1 MNNIRIG
8 KDFRVLWRIFEED
21 DGVRLPRILEGK
33 SLTLILASPFK
44 KQEITD
50 FAVRENVIEWT
61 FYGKD
66 QKSATSYSLVLIENK
81 DEIGMVTVDKTDAF
95 NLVTRS
101 SMEEIE
107 DNPNL
112 VIETVELESDVTIA
126 PTVEYVPIQI
136 DADTE
141 LSETSTNAVEN
152 RVITAALK
160 EKQNVISDLESIRSG
175 AGKGATAVQH
185 NELANVAKTGSYL
198 DLKNTPAIP
207 AAVTESTVAGWGF
220 TKDKGQVVVDTV
232 EELEQLDLP
241 KGYLVGVRSTTDAY
255 ILGETWQRLM
265 KDGEMPEIDLSAL
278 AQKTDLD
285 ALTEAVVENEEV
297 TAAALNDL
305 NDKKA
310 SKEDLA
316 NAIAEAITQTLNTA
330 V

>member
-44 KQEITD
+44 KQEITC
-50 FAVRENVIEWT
+50 FSVRENVIEWT

-66 QKSATSYSLVLIENK
+66 QKSATSYSLVLIENR

-112 VIETVELESDVTIA
+112 VIETVELESDVAIA

-160 EKQNVISDLESIRSG
+160 EKQDVIADLESIRSG

-185 NELANVAKTGSYL
+185 NELATVAKTGSYS
-198 DLKNTPAIP
+198 DLKNTPVIP
-207 AAVTESTVAGWGF
+207 AAVTESTVSGWGF

-241 KGYLVGVRSTTDAY
+241 KGYLVGV
-255 ILGETWQRLM
+255 
-265 KDGEMPEIDLSAL
+265 
-278 AQKTDLD
+278 
-285 ALTEAVVENEEV
+285 
-297 TAAALNDL
+297 
-305 NDKKA
+305 
-310 SKEDLA
+310 
-316 NAIAEAITQTLNTA
+316 
-330 V
+330 

>member
-44 KQEITD
+44 KQEITG
-50 FAVRENVIEWT
+50 FSVRENVIEWT

-66 QKSATSYSLVLIENK
+66 QKSATSYSLVLIENR

-112 VIETVELESDVTIA
+112 VIETVELESDVAIA

-160 EKQNVISDLESIRSG
+160 EKQDVIADLESIRSG

-185 NELANVAKTGSYL
+185 NELATVAKTGSYS
-198 DLKNTPAIP
+198 DLKNTPVIP
-207 AAVTESTVAGWGF
+207 AAVTESTVSGWGF

-241 KGYLVGVRSTTDAY
+241 KGYLVGVRSSADAY

-305 NDKKA
+305 KK
-310 SKEDLA
+310 EIY
-316 NAIAEAITQTLNTA
+316 NAIEAKLNTA
-330 V
+330 I